1 MSKKILMIDDEEDL
15 IFILSIRL
23 KSLGYDF
30 ISALNRTEGID
41 KIKKENPDLILLD
54 ILMPGID
61 GYEVERRLR
70 EEKINIPII
79 FVTAMVDA
87 EKKHEYIRKLGYK
100 IIIKPFNTE
109 ELIKKICSEL
119 ESRYGK

>member
-30 ISALNRTEGID
+30 ISALNGTEGID